1 MDTARGRMDVAG
13 GQSIARW
20 SRRSHEAAAAVVVV
34 RRKRLGSFVENY
46 SRASE
51 LSEAGAGEERLK
63 WVRRGSR
70 VAAVEAVVD
79 PSCWGW
85 AGRAGGANLGG
96 EMRQRKKR
104 RRPPR
109 KGRALRG

>member
-1 MDTARGRMDVAG
+1 M
-13 GQSIARW
+13 
-20 SRRSHEAAAAVVVV
+20 V

-46 SRASE
+46 LTQPPSE

-79 PSCWGW
+79 PSRWGRPAALAAQIW
-85 AGRAGGANLGG
+85 GAGSG
-96 EMRQRKKR
+96 EMRQRNGGAAS
-104 RRPPR
+104 
-109 KGRALRG
+109 KGGVLRG